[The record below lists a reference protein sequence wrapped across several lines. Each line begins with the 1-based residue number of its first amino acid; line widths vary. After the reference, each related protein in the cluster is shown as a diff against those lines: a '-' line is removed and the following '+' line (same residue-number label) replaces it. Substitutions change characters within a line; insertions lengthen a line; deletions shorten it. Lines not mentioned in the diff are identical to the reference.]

1 MKAIAEPKLGSWDLS
16 DLVKDPNGS
25 EFEEFLQT
33 IKKSVTEFESKKNL
47 LNDEISLFDFQNL
60 LHLIENIIEKISIAS
75 GYAHL
80 RYAADTSSNEAASL
94 VTRMD
99 MLEAELTNRMLFF
112 DIWFKK
118 KINEDAAR
126 RLMDSVSPHYK
137 EYLNHKRLLAK
148 YTLTEPEEKVI
159 SILDV
164 TGTSALVKIY
174 DRMTNSFEYVMT
186 VKKGKRILKRKF
198 SNKEKMLSLIRSVKP
213 EEREAAYKALWQV
226 YKKNSGLIGEI
237 YLNRVVKWH
246 DENVVMR
253 GFDSPIS
260 ARNIYNNVDDKTVHA
275 LLQTCRRN
283 SVVFRRYFKE
293 KAKILSVKRLKRY
306 HLYAPLPFKSLQQK
320 RFTYGKAVNMVLKAF
335 EDFDP
340 KFRNFAE
347 RVFRESHV
355 DSQIRNHKQGGA
367 FCSSI
372 TPGISPYVLLNF
384 DGKARDVS
392 TMAHE
397 FGHAIHSLIASNM
410 PIVVFHAPLP
420 LAETAS
426 VFAEMLLNDS
436 LLKRLSAK
444 QSKAF
449 LAEQID
455 DMYATI
461 MRQAYFTVFEIE
473 AHKAIADHNATIDKV
488 AEIYLN
494 NLTEQFHDSI
504 DVSQDFKW
512 EWLYIP
518 HLYHTPFYC
527 YAYSFGNLLVMS
539 LYQQF
544 KVEGTSFIPRYFK
557 ILEAGGSRKPE
568 ELLKDSGID
577 ISDEE
582 FWQQGFELVEN
593 KIKEFK
599 NL

>member
-494 NLTEQFHDSI
+494 NLTEQFDDSI
-504 DVSQDFKW
+504 DVSRDFKW

-557 ILEAGGSRKPE
+557 ILKAGGSRKPE

>member
-75 GYAHL
+75 AYAHL

-494 NLTEQFHDSI
+494 NLTEQFDDSI
-504 DVSQDFKW
+504 DVSRDFKW

>member
-1 MKAIAEPKLGSWDLS
+1 MKAIAEPKLGAWDLGE
-16 DLVKDPNGS
+16 LVKDPNGP
-25 EFEEFLQT
+25 EFKEFLET
-33 IKKSVTEFESKKNL
+33 IKKNVTEFENRKNL
-47 LNDEISLFDFQNL
+47 LNNEISVSDFKNL
-60 LHLIENIIEKISIAS
+60 LHFIENVFEKISIAS
-75 GYAHL
+75 GYAQL

-99 MLEAELTNRMLFF
+99 VLEAELTNRMLFF

-118 KINEDAAR
+118 KINQDDAC
-126 RLMDSVSPHYK
+126 RLIDSVSPYYR
-137 EYLNHKRLLAK
+137 EYLKHKRLLAK
-148 YTLTEPEEKVI
+148 HTLTEPEEKVI

-164 TGTSALVKIY
+164 TGTSALIKIY

-186 VKKGKRILKRKF
+186 IKKGKRILKRKF
-198 SNKEKMLSLIRSVKP
+198 SNKEKMISLVRSIHP

-226 YKKNSGLIGEI
+226 YKQNSGVIGEI

-246 DENVVMR
+246 DENIVMR
-253 GFDSPIS
+253 GFDSAIS
-260 ARNIYNNVDDKTVHA
+260 ARNVYNNLDDKTVHA
-275 LLQTCRRN
+275 LIQACKRN
-283 SVVFRRYFKE
+283 SIIFRRYFKE
-293 KAKILSVKRLKRY
+293 KARILGVKSLKRY

-320 RFTYGKAVNMVLKAF
+320 RFKYSNAVGMVLKAF

-340 KFRNFAE
+340 QFRNFAE
-347 RVFRESHV
+347 RVFRDGHV

-372 TPGISPYVLLNF
+372 SPTISPYVLLNF

-397 FGHAIHSLIASNM
+397 FGHAIHSLAGSDM
-410 PIVVFHAPLP
+410 PILVFHAPLP

-436 LLKRLSAK
+436 LLKTLNTK
-444 QSKAF
+444 ESKAF

-461 MRQAYFTVFEIE
+461 MRQAYFTMFEIE
-473 AHKAIADHNATIDKV
+473 AHKAIADHHATIDKV

-494 NLTEQFHDSI
+494 NLSEQFGDSI
-504 DVSQDFKW
+504 DVSRDFRW

-518 HLYHTPFYC
+518 HLFHTPFYC

-544 KVEGTSFIPRYFK
+544 KIEGKSFIPRYIK
-557 ILEAGGSRKPE
+557 ILGAAGSRKPE

-577 ISDEE
+577 ISNEE

-593 KIKEFK
+593 KIKEFL

>member
-494 NLTEQFHDSI
+494 NLTEQFDDSI
-504 DVSQDFKW
+504 DVSRDFKW

>member
-293 KAKILSVKRLKRY
+293 KAKILGVKRLKRY

-335 EDFDP
+335 GDFDP

-494 NLTEQFHDSI
+494 NLTEQFDDSI
-504 DVSQDFKW
+504 DVSRDFKW